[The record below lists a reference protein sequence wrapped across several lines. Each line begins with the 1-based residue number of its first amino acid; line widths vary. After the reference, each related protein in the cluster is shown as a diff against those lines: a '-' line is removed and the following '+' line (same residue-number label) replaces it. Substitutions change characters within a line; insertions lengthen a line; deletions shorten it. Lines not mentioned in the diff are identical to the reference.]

1 MWNPEIHFTASL
13 VVFIVER
20 ERIGRKKKIKRKE
33 RRTKIKSNER
43 KKRKKAKILFNIS

>member
-1 MWNPEIHFTASL
+1 MWNPEIHLTASL

-20 ERIGRKKKIKRKE
+20 ERIGEGRKNSKERKE
-33 RRTKIKSNER
+33 GHDER